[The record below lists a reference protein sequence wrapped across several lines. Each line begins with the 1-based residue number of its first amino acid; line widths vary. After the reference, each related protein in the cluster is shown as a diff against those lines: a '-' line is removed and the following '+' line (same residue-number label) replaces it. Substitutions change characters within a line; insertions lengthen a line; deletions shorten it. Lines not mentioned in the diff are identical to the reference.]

1 MIQEFSVHNFLS
13 FKDKQTISFVASA
26 DKSMADELIIE
37 PQPGVKLLRMSMIY
51 GANAS
56 GKSNL
61 LRSMHTMWKLLI
73 TPKVNANDKV
83 ISYTPFELTKNEP
96 IIFEMTFWANN
107 RRYAYHL
114 EYDSSSILYEK
125 LEYTTD
131 SGVLSLMYERQKGS
145 EIKFGGTIGIKA
157 KQRNEFNLETL
168 VNHTVLS
175 TLTKKNI
182 DAPIIIKEL
191 YDWISLNYFEQKANA
206 GVRNIAEQAEGNK
219 KLKSMIID
227 LLCKADLNITDF
239 NMIDFS
245 LPDKVAS
252 DIIENE
258 TINYELKEQLLKY
271 RKQLVFTHSNESE
284 EFQISYDSE
293 SEGTKA
299 YFRLARV
306 LFNLQDSE
314 CVIME
319 DELDSSLHYDLLLH
333 YLQTYLQMTTNSQLI
348 FTTHNQLL
356 MDEDWMIRRDM
367 VWFVEKDRKT
377 ASSSLYRAS
386 DLGLHKNVS
395 LMNAYRIGKIG
406 AKPILGST
414 LLNS

>member
-1 MIQEFSVHNFLS
+1 
-13 FKDKQTISFVASA
+13 
-26 DKSMADELIIE
+26 
-37 PQPGVKLLRMSMIY
+37 
-51 GANAS
+51 
-56 GKSNL
+56 
-61 LRSMHTMWKLLI
+61 
-73 TPKVNANDKV
+73 
-83 ISYTPFELTKNEP
+83 
-96 IIFEMTFWANN
+96 
-107 RRYAYHL
+107 
-114 EYDSSSILYEK
+114 
-125 LEYTTD
+125 
-131 SGVLSLMYERQKGS
+131 
-145 EIKFGGTIGIKA
+145 
-157 KQRNEFNLETL
+157 
-168 VNHTVLS
+168 
-175 TLTKKNI
+175 
-182 DAPIIIKEL
+182 
-191 YDWISLNYFEQKANA
+191 
-206 GVRNIAEQAEGNK
+206 
-219 KLKSMIID
+219 MIID